1 MQRMKDTTKIPNL
14 FADLIQIISEKQ
26 SKKLFSRPMVLDSER
41 QDILDFWNEF
51 SEVNRL
57 PEYVIMIEELLSQFG
72 QVNITLDFY
81 GEGTVPR
88 LAHADPYMLSRIGK
102 FHVEEKTAS
111 VYEEWTDKKVKRTW
125 YNPNQDVQVDSL
137 RAPIEELK
145 GRELEIEEKNHNLG
159 CLPIVEQMNKQIEV
173 QVATARI
180 GANLSN
186 LITETA
192 NMYGVNRIEAE
203 KILK

>member
-1 MQRMKDTTKIPNL
+1 
-14 FADLIQIISEKQ
+14 
-26 SKKLFSRPMVLDSER
+26 
-41 QDILDFWNEF
+41 
-51 SEVNRL
+51 
-57 PEYVIMIEELLSQFG
+57 
-72 QVNITLDFY
+72 
-81 GEGTVPR
+81 
-88 LAHADPYMLSRIGK
+88 
-102 FHVEEKTAS
+102 
-111 VYEEWTDKKVKRTW
+111 VKRTW

-203 KILK
+203 KILKENI